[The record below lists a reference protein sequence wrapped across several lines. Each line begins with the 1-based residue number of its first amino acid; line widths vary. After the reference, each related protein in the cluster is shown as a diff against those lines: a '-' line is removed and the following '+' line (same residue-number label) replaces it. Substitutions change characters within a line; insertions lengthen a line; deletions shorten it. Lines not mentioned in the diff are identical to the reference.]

1 MPSGRLST
9 CSSTAILKSSL
20 DLSDKVQRKKNS
32 VVLVCPRTFPR
43 IFFICIK
50 TYEYFLITECY
61 LLSFFFSLPDCI
73 VTGWSPW
80 TSCSKKCNRGKKF
93 RVRKIIKSEKKDGV
107 SCPTKLKD
115 RTRCRMQPCPTSW
128 WVSFSLW
135 NSEKSYFKYLCR
147 SRHRARTSTL
157 VGLSLVLLF
166 IYYLRMSLIV
176 YRPIKLHYLFSL
188 SHTESPPFC
197 IACASWKLYYTLQI
211 AMKKFF
217 LLHLWFYK
225 SCNWSKF
232 FFS

>member
-1 MPSGRLST
+1 MARQLLPALNITVPKWRLVSFSNVYFCSKQCKKIIFLKIKSSYRWNLIVGRLST
-9 CSSTAILKSSL
+9 CSSTATLKSSL
-20 DLSDKVQRKKNS
+20 DLSDNVQRKKNS

-50 TYEYFLITECY
+50 TYEYFLIMECY

-128 WVSFSLW
+128 WVLVSVSL
-135 NSEKSYFKYLCR
+135 
-147 SRHRARTSTL
+147 
-157 VGLSLVLLF
+157 
-166 IYYLRMSLIV
+166 
-176 YRPIKLHYLFSL
+176 
-188 SHTESPPFC
+188 
-197 IACASWKLYYTLQI
+197 
-211 AMKKFF
+211 
-217 LLHLWFYK
+217 
-225 SCNWSKF
+225 
-232 FFS
+232 